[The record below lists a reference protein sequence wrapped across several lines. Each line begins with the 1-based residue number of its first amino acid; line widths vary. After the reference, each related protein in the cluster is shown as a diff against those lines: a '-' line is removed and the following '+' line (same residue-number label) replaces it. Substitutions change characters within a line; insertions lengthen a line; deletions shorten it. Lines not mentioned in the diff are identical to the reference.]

1 MLNSLS
7 IPRSLIDKFLRKIT
21 PLVAEVCSLFQANA
35 DQDGLTP
42 HLKEWIGRY
51 EVESWAD
58 AYEDFGNFLLVH
70 VAALPFLGNPFE
82 KLSPL
87 QGTDT
92 PEALQFWLDQV
103 WLICDQSLDD
113 DNEEVIDVVTTGEP
127 DPILE
132 LQLGDNEKPIFRQG
146 VFITIALITAF
157 NHFACMVHRKS
168 LFQLVA
174 EAKAGDDE
182 SLLKALQTDKRCLPD
197 IPYFQERLVN
207 AAVAGDDKFV
217 RRLMQYRLKPALK
230 SGTTLKPLYLVLSL
244 LDGMGL
250 LDAYL
255 EDFERFADICQ
266 ELNIY
271 GPEQDAFD
279 TESLAKV
286 VRRFKKKYRSLA
298 PTKTFLWCLTDTN

>member
-7 IPRSLIDKFLRKIT
+7 IPRKLIDKFLRKIT

-35 DQDGLTP
+35 DPDGLTP
-42 HLKEWIGRY
+42 NLKEWIGRY

-58 AYEDFGNFLLVH
+58 AYEDFGNFLLLH
-70 VAALPFLGNPFE
+70 VAALPVLGNPFE
-82 KLSPL
+82 KLP
-87 QGTDT
+87 QFQPVET
-92 PEALQFWLDQV
+92 PEDLQLWLDQLWV
-103 WLICDQSLDD
+103 ICDQSLDD
-113 DNEEVIDVVTTGEP
+113 DNEAVIDAVTTGEP
-127 DPILE
+127 KPIPGI
-132 LQLGDNEKPIFRQG
+132 QTDGDEKPISRQAL
-146 VFITIALITAF
+146 FITIALIAAF

-174 EAKAGDDE
+174 EAKAGNDE

-197 IPYFQERLVN
+197 IRYFQERLVN

-244 LDGMGL
+244 MDGMGV

-271 GPEQDAFD
+271 GPEHDAFD

-286 VRRFKKKYRSLA
+286 VRRFKKQYRSLA
-298 PTKTFLWCLTDTN
+298 PKKTSLWRLTDTN